1 MSLPEVALDDVRFQ
15 ELVNESRRRVAEQCH
30 EWTEVNV
37 SDPGITLIELFAWM
51 TDMLSYRINRLPEKL
66 HVALLSLLGV
76 ELLPALAARTE
87 LCFRLDSPPRTPVPI
102 KRETEVATRRTS
114 TQESVVFATT
124 EEFTIKPAQLEACL
138 LQRGGQY
145 VEVGVS
151 NHSASPPN
159 KQISAFGTPPAP
171 GDCLLLGFSQPLDRL
186 LIRVE
191 VECNVAHWTGVDPNH
206 PPLAWEVSAPASE
219 SDASA
224 TRELWLQPTSVSDTT
239 KGFNLEKGSVELQL
253 PANTGLLA
261 IDGRRF
267 YWLRCRVTESGDRD
281 SRPPEILALT
291 AATIGATIPAQHARA
306 VENELLGESD
316 GTPGET
322 FKLRHAP
329 ILALAAG
336 ECLQV
341 REPGASKPVSWQR
354 VDTFADSAEEDT
366 HYMLD
371 ETTGEIELGPAVRQA
386 DGRFKRYGALTE
398 PHSELSFNRY
408 RQGGGSVG
416 NVAAKTL
423 TYLREPIDTVRSVT
437 NVGPAAGGA
446 DPETLAEAGRRA
458 AIELRTRD
466 RAITRE
472 DFERLCVAAH
482 TRVARACCLPAKHRA
497 ATSVYIV
504 PHVSAPPDKLSRDEL
519 EPDDE
524 LLRSVADYLEERRL
538 VGTSIAV
545 APAGYR
551 VVVAVVYAVA
561 DRTTEGAE
569 LQRRIE
575 EVLYRYLN
583 PLVGGTANAALGGST
598 QPGVAGSARDEQ
610 GGWQFGRALRQGEL
624 YPIVRQVDGV
634 QELKFVHV
642 YEEIAQAN
650 RQSRLQEITHDLA
663 LREHEL
669 IASGSHRVKVDVL
682 SR

>member
-1 MSLPEVALDDVRFQ
+1 MSLPEVALDDVHFQ
-15 ELVNESRRRVAEQCH
+15 DLVNESRKRVAKQCH

-76 ELLPALAARTE
+76 KLLPALAARTE
-87 LCFRLDSPPRTPVPI
+87 LCFRLDSPPQTQVKI
-102 KRETEVATRRTS
+102 KGETEAATRRTS

-124 EEFTIKPAQLEACL
+124 EEFTIKPAQLKACL
-138 LQRGGQY
+138 LQRGEET
-145 VEVGVS
+145 VDVGVS
-151 NHSASPPN
+151 NYSVRPPN
-159 KQISAFGTPPAP
+159 KQISAFGTPPVP
-171 GDCLLLGFSQPLDRL
+171 GDCLLLGFSRPLDRL
-186 LIRVE
+186 LMRVD

-206 PPLAWEVSAPASE
+206 PPLAWEVSAPASD
-219 SDASA
+219 SGAAAAAD
-224 TRELWLQPTSVSDTT
+224 LWLELPPVSDTT

-253 PANTGLLA
+253 PANTGPRE
-261 IDGRRF
+261 IDDRRL
-267 YWLRCRVTESGDRD
+267 YWLRCSVTEQGDRD
-281 SRPPEILALT
+281 SRPPQILALT
-291 AATIGATIPAQHARA
+291 AATMGATVPGQHSRV
-306 VENELLGESD
+306 VENELLGHSD

-341 REPGASKPVSWQR
+341 REPGASQPVPWER
-354 VDTFADSAEEDT
+354 VETFADSEEQDR
-366 HYMLD
+366 HYLLD

-386 DGRFKRYGALTE
+386 DGRFKRYGAVTK
-398 PHSELSFNRY
+398 PRSELSFSRY

-416 NVAAKTL
+416 NVAAETL
-423 TYLREPIDTVRSVT
+423 TYLREPIDSVKSVT
-437 NVGPAAGGA
+437 NVRPAGGGA
-446 DPETLAEAGRRA
+446 DGETLAEAGRRT
-458 AIELRTRD
+458 AIELRTRY

-482 TRVARACCLPAKHRA
+482 TRVARACCVPAKHRA

-504 PHVSAPPDKLSRDEL
+504 PHVKAPPDKLSRDEL

-524 LLRSVADYLEERRL
+524 LLRRVADYLDERRL
-538 VGTSIAV
+538 VGTSISV

-551 VVVAVVYAVA
+551 VVMAVVYAVA

-575 EVLYRYLN
+575 EVLYQYLN
-583 PLVGGTANAALGGST
+583 PLVGGTANSALGGSL
-598 QPGVAGSARDEQ
+598 QPGVAGLERDEQ

-624 YPIVRQVDGV
+624 YPIVREVAGV

-650 RQSRLQEITHDLA
+650 RQSSLKEIEGDLE

-669 IASGSHRVKVDVL
+669 IASGSHRVKVDVP